1 MKRTI
6 GLLAATAS
14 FALLP
19 LGMASAEYPVDDPEI
34 EVDDG
39 TPDPG
44 DEVNVA
50 IANFCPNTQV
60 DFYIIPDGSL
70 LGSAT
75 TDGDG
80 YAEFQFNA
88 PSTPGSYTIEAAG
101 TDGCPSESSS
111 VIQVGSIV
119 PTGAESSNTVQ
130 LGLLVLGAG
139 ALLIGAASWRRRTIG
154 A

>member
-19 LGMASAEYPVDDPEI
+19 LGVASADYPVDDPEI

-39 TPDPG
+39 TPGPG

-50 IANFCPNTQV
+50 IANFCPNTEV
-60 DFYIIPDGSL
+60 NFYIIPDGSL

-75 TDGDG
+75 TDGTG
-80 YAEFQFNA
+80 FAEFAFNA
-88 PSTPGSYTIEAAG
+88 PATPGSYTIYAEG
-101 TDGCPSESSS
+101 TGNCTSESSA
-111 VIQVGSIV
+111 VIDVGELGA
-119 PTGAESSNTVQ
+119 TGAESSNTLQ

-139 ALLIGAASWRRRTIG
+139 ALLIGAASWRRRTVG

>member
-19 LGMASAEYPVDDPEI
+19 LGVASADYPVDDPEI
-34 EVDDG
+34 TVENG
-39 TPDPG
+39 TPGPG
-44 DEVNVA
+44 DAVDVA
-50 IANFCPNTQV
+50 VANFCPDTQV
-60 DFYIIPDGSL
+60 NFYIVPDGSL

-75 TDGDG
+75 TDGTG
-80 YAEFQFNA
+80 YAEFQFPA
-88 PSTPGSYTIEAAG
+88 PSEPGSYTVNAEG
-101 TDGCPSESSS
+101 TGNCTSESSA
-111 VIQVGSIV
+111 VIDVGELGA
-119 PTGAESSNTVQ
+119 TGSESTNTLQ

-139 ALLIGAASWRRRTIG
+139 ALLIGAASWRRRSVG